1 MHNFVDFCVY
11 YNMFSL
17 VTERGK
23 YLRVRKNVT
32 ASDVI
37 STFSCPADD
46 TFCGQ
51 IIALTAPK
59 RFVYAIAGDT
69 YGKIAKRESVDVV
82 QLRSLNGNKA
92 IYPTLR
98 IWLP

>member
-1 MHNFVDFCVY
+1 
-11 YNMFSL
+11 MFSL

-32 ASDVI
+32 ANDVI
-37 STFSCPADD
+37 AAFSCPVGY
-46 TFCGQ
+46 TFYGQ

-59 RFVYAIAGDT
+59 RYVFAAAGDT
-69 YGKIAKRESVDVV
+69 YAKIADREGVDETG
-82 QLRSLNGNKA
+82 LRALNGDKTL
-92 IYPTLR
+92 YPTLR